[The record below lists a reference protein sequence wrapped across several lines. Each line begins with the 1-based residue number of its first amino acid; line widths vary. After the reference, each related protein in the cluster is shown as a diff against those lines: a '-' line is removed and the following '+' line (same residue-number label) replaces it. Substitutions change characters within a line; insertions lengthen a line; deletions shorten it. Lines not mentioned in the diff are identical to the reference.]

1 MYFLSG
7 LTSDLYDERVVT
19 LARILSET
27 IFGDIDE
34 YVPMVSEEPL
44 VERQGLGKRQAL
56 REFKDRKLLDS
67 NGGKRPT
74 LSSE

>member
-1 MYFLSG
+1 M
-7 LTSDLYDERVVT
+7 TSDLYEQRVVT
-19 LARILSET
+19 LAKILCET
-27 IFGDIDE
+27 IFGEIDE

-56 REFKDRKLLDS
+56 RDFKEKKLLES
-67 NGGKRPT
+67 NGGKLST